1 MHSARSIEVQPD
13 RPGMDRRRFLLT
25 SLASVLA
32 AAVAGEAQQTAK
44 VARIGVL
51 HPGAP
56 ATSKHFAAAFDQGL
70 REHGYRQGQNI
81 VVERRF
87 AEAKAER
94 MSDIAAELVR
104 LAVFR
109 QGLSEAGYVEGQNL
123 VIEYRW
129 AEGHYDRLPALAA
142 DLVGRKVDLI
152 MANSPPSALAAKSAT
167 STIPI
172 VFRSGADPVG
182 DGLVA
187 SLARPGGNLTGV
199 SFIADELT
207 AKRLELLSELV
218 PRVGVIALL
227 MNPNSA
233 TAERVIRD
241 VQEAARTKGLR
252 LHVLKVSSES
262 EIDTAF
268 ASLVQLHAGA
278 LVVGA
283 DPFLSSRREQLVALA
298 SRHAVPSI
306 YAWREFAASGG
317 LISYGSSL
325 TSAFRLLGTYAG
337 KVLKG
342 TKPADLPVQQ
352 STTFELVINL
362 KTAKALGLT
371 IPSSLLVRADQVIE

>member
-1 MHSARSIEVQPD
+1 MA
-13 RPGMDRRRFLLT
+13 
-25 SLASVLA
+25 
-32 AAVAGEAQQTAK
+32 
-44 VARIGVL
+44 
-51 HPGAP
+51 
-56 ATSKHFAAAFDQGL
+56 
-70 REHGYRQGQNI
+70 
-81 VVERRF
+81 
-87 AEAKAER
+87 
-94 MSDIAAELVR
+94 
-104 LAVFR
+104 
-109 QGLSEAGYVEGQNL
+109 
-123 VIEYRW
+123 IEYRW

-152 MANSPPSALAAKSAT
+152 MASSPPSALAAKSAT

-172 VFRSGADPVG
+172 VFRGGADPVG

-199 SFIADELT
+199 SFVADELT

-218 PRVGVIALL
+218 PRAGVIALL
-227 MNPNSA
+227 VNPNNA
-233 TAERVIRD
+233 NAERVIRD
-241 VQEAARTKGLR
+241 VQEAARTKGLQ
-252 LHVLKVSSES
+252 LHVLKASSES

-298 SRHAVPSI
+298 SRHAVPAI

-325 TSAFRLLGTYAG
+325 TAAFRLVGIYAG
-337 KVLKG
+337 KILKG
-342 TKPADLPVQQ
+342 AKPADLPVEQP
-352 STTFELVINL
+352 TKFELVINL

-371 IPSSLLVRADQVIE
+371 VPPTLLAQADEVIE